1 MPSLTDFTVGPLQ
14 RLGFVDVQ
22 HQVMMVRHDRIGAD
36 IDSEHLCQR
45 NNSIFD
51 PLAAVF
57 EAFAGESITTAQ
69 ESSANTAG
77 SAMVVGC
84 GIQRDELFSGLRHKS
99 IFLDLEIGRAS
110 CRERA

>member
-1 MPSLTDFTVGPLQ
+1 MPSLTDFTVSPLQ

-22 HQVMMVRHDRIGAD
+22 HQMMMVRHDRIGAD
-36 IDSEHLCQR
+36 IDSKHLCQR
-45 NNSIFD
+45 KNSIFD

-57 EAFAGESITTAQ
+57 EAFAGDSITTAQ

-77 SAMVVGC
+77 RAMVVGC

-99 IFLDLEIGRAS
+99 ILLDQCCMNIQI
-110 CRERA
+110 